1 MGWAIM
7 LSTIPA
13 ANPKTGKSF
22 YRPLRRN
29 IILAIF
35 TVTLVPLLLSYGVL
49 LYHFQDSYRE
59 KVIAHLH
66 ELMLKHVQAIDSFL
80 ADRLADIRVLS
91 RANDPAVLAD
101 ESFLRTQLN
110 LLREEF
116 AGKFVDLGLVNSE
129 GIQVSY
135 AGPYNL
141 TGADYS
147 KALWF
152 RQASKNTHYIS
163 DVFSGLR
170 GSPHFIVAVRMRRY
184 GQTWILRATVDIKAF
199 NSLVENV
206 RQGETGF
213 AFIANRDGELE
224 TRPRFPVDISR
235 QPYIGFIQEDNAV
248 GKVVV
253 AEKQGQDGHDYI
265 LAVGPLRNGR
275 WILFY
280 QQELSDAL
288 RAVRVAE
295 LMALAVMAAV
305 LLAVLV
311 MSIMV
316 SGRLVRRIAKSDAQK
331 RIMDEKV
338 LEAGRLASIGELAA
352 GIAHE
357 INNPVAIMVEEAGWL
372 EDLMED
378 GELDSRANQMEFQRA
393 LGQIKAQGARCKT
406 ITHKLLSFAR
416 KTDPVSREISANE
429 IVQEAISLLGQKSR
443 YANVKIQAKMQPGLP
458 EIKASPS
465 ELQQVL
471 VNLINNAVDA
481 IDSSGGEVTVSTKH
495 EGDQVLITV
504 SDTGAGIP
512 EANLNRIFDPFYTT
526 KPVGQGTGLGLS
538 ICYGIV
544 HKIGGD
550 ISVRSLVNQGTT
562 FTISLPVAD
571 SGEEGS

>member
-1 MGWAIM
+1 MI
-7 LSTIPA
+7 TA
-13 ANPKTGKSF
+13 ANGNPKTGKSF

-49 LYHFQDSYRE
+49 LNHFRDTYRE
-59 KVIAHLH
+59 KVFAHLH

-91 RANDPAVLAD
+91 RAHDPAVLAD
-101 ESFLRTQLN
+101 EGFLRTQLN

-116 AGKFVDLGLVNSE
+116 AGKFVDLGLVDND
-129 GIQVSY
+129 GIQVAY

-147 KALWF
+147 NAAWF
-152 RQASKNTHYIS
+152 RQALKNPHYIS
-163 DVFSGLR
+163 DVFTGLR
-170 GSPHFIVAVRMRRY
+170 GSPHFIVAVKMKRY
-184 GQTWILRATVDIKAF
+184 GQNWILRATVDIKAF

-235 QPYIGFIQEDNAV
+235 QPYAGFIKEVKDV
-248 GKVVV
+248 GNVVV
-253 AEKQGQDGHDYI
+253 AEKTGQDDRDYI
-265 LAVGPLRNGR
+265 LAVGPLKNGQ

-280 QQELSDAL
+280 QQEYSDAL
-288 RAVRVAE
+288 HAVRVAE
-295 LMALAVMAAV
+295 MMALAVMAAV
-305 LLAVLV
+305 VVAVLIL
-311 MSIMV
+311 SIVV
-316 SGRLVRRIAKSDAQK
+316 SSRLINRIAKSDAQQK
-331 RIMDEKV
+331 MMDEKV

-378 GELDSRANQMEFQRA
+378 GELDSPANQTEFLRA
-393 LGQIKAQGARCKT
+393 LNQIKAQGSRCKS

-416 KTDPVSREISANE
+416 KTDPVAREISANE

-443 YANVKIQAKMQPGLP
+443 YANVKIQARLQPGLP
-458 EIKASPS
+458 EIQASPS

-481 IDSSGGEVTVSTKH
+481 INSSGGDVTVSTSH
-495 EGDQVLITV
+495 VDNQVLIAV

-512 EANLNRIFDPFYTT
+512 EANLARIFDPFYTT

-538 ICYGIV
+538 ICYGII
-544 HKIGGD
+544 HKLGGD
-550 ISVRSLVNQGTT
+550 ISVESLVGQGTT
-562 FTISLPVAD
+562 FTIILPAVNI
-571 SGEEGS
+571 GKEHP

>member
-1 MGWAIM
+1 MITA
-7 LSTIPA
+7 A
-13 ANPKTGKSF
+13 NANPKTGKSF

-49 LYHFQDSYRE
+49 LNHFRDTYRE
-59 KVIAHLH
+59 KVFAHLH

-91 RANDPAVLAD
+91 RAHDPAVLAD
-101 ESFLRTQLN
+101 EGFLRTQLN

-116 AGKFVDLGLVNSE
+116 AGKFVDLGLVDND
-129 GIQVSY
+129 GIQVAY

-141 TGADYS
+141 TGADY
-147 KALWF
+147 ANAAWF
-152 RQASKNTHYIS
+152 RQALKNPHYIS
-163 DVFSGLR
+163 DVFTGLR
-170 GSPHFIVAVRMRRY
+170 GSPHFIVAVRMRRH
-184 GQTWILRATVDIKAF
+184 GQSWILRATVDIKAF

-235 QPYIGFIQEDNAV
+235 QPYAGFIKEVKAAGN
-248 GKVVV
+248 VVV
-253 AEKQGQDGHDYI
+253 AEKTGQDDRDYI
-265 LAVGPLRNGR
+265 LAVGPLKNGQ

-280 QQELSDAL
+280 QQEYSDAL
-288 RAVRVAE
+288 HAVRVAE
-295 LMALAVMAAV
+295 MMALTVMAAV
-305 LLAVLV
+305 VVAVLV
-311 MSIMV
+311 LSIVV
-316 SGRLVRRIAKSDAQK
+316 SSRLINRIAKSDAQQK
-331 RIMDEKV
+331 LMDEKV

-378 GELDSRANQMEFQRA
+378 GDLDSPANQTEFLRA
-393 LGQIKAQGARCKT
+393 LNQIKAQGSRCKS

-443 YANVKIQAKMQPGLP
+443 YANVKIQARLQPGLP

-481 IDSSGGEVTVSTKH
+481 INSSGGEVTVSTKH
-495 EGDQVLITV
+495 VGEQVLIAV

-512 EANLNRIFDPFYTT
+512 EANLSRIFDPFYTT

-538 ICYGIV
+538 ICYGII
-544 HKIGGD
+544 HKLGGD
-550 ISVRSLVNQGTT
+550 ISVESLVGQGTT
-562 FTISLPVAD
+562 FTITLPAVNI
-571 SGEEGS
+571 GKEHP

>member
-1 MGWAIM
+1 MIAAN
-7 LSTIPA
+7 ST
-13 ANPKTGKSF
+13 NPKTGRSF

-29 IILAIF
+29 IVLAIF
-35 TVTLVPLLLSYGVL
+35 MVTLVPLLLSNVVL
-49 LYHFQDSYRE
+49 LKHFRDTYRE
-59 KVIAHLH
+59 KVFAHLH

-91 RANDPAVLAD
+91 RSNDPVVLAD
-101 ESFLRTQLN
+101 EGFLRTQLS

-116 AGKFVDLGLVNSE
+116 AGKFVDLGLVNND
-129 GIQVSY
+129 GVQVAY

-141 TGADYS
+141 TGANYADS
-147 KALWF
+147 RWF
-152 RQASKNTHYIS
+152 QQARKNPHYIS
-163 DVFSGLR
+163 DVFTGLR
-170 GSPHFIVAVRMRRY
+170 GSPHFIVAVRMRRH
-184 GQTWILRATVDIKAF
+184 GQNWILRATVDIKAF

-235 QPYIGFIQEDNAV
+235 QPYADFLKDDRAV
-248 GKVVV
+248 GNVVV
-253 AEKQGQDGHDYI
+253 AEKTGQDGRDYI
-265 LAVGPLRNGR
+265 LAVGPLKNGK

-280 QQELSDAL
+280 QQEYSDAL
-288 RAVRVAE
+288 YAVRVAE
-295 LMALAVMAAV
+295 VMGLTVMAAV
-305 LLAVLV
+305 LVAVLV
-311 MSIMV
+311 LSIMV
-316 SGRLVRRIAKSDAQK
+316 SNRLVSRIAKSDSQK

-372 EDLMED
+372 EDLLED
-378 GELDSRANQMEFQRA
+378 GDFSSEANQIEFKRA
-393 LGQIKAQGARCKT
+393 LGQIRSQGSRCKS

-443 YANVKIQAKMQPGLP
+443 YSNVKIQARLQPGLP

-471 VNLINNAVDA
+471 VNLINNAVDS
-481 IDSSGGEVTVSTKH
+481 IDSSGGEVIVSTANDE
-495 EGDQVLITV
+495 EGQVLITI
-504 SDTGAGIP
+504 SDTGGGIP
-512 EANLNRIFDPFYTT
+512 EANLSRIFDPFYTT

-544 HKIGGD
+544 HKLGGE
-550 ISVRSLVNQGTT
+550 ISVQSQVNQGTT
-562 FTISLPVAD
+562 FTINLPAVQNGKD
-571 SGEEGS
+571 LP